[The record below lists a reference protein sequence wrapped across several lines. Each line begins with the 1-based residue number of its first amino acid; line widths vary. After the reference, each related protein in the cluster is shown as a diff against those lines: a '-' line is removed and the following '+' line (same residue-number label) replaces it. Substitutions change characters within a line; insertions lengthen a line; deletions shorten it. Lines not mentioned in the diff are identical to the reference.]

1 MFQEILASQF
11 VWQIANWENVF
22 CIIIMEY
29 SYGQIAYLSNNLL
42 IKTLFSLYPPILN
55 HYVVNFAQFQSF
67 SPTPE
72 TPTLYHLSPELQ
84 IPHKYSCDLLL
95 LIHCTKVS
103 YIRVLLCCRS
113 YKLFYHQ
120 VFWRIFARQQL
131 TITES
136 EKLFL
141 EISKRK
147 LKINASYINNKTKR
161 KSKPNLHNTYEYKI
175 YKIKLYYWYEEIYA
189 LKYLW
194 KNKLQNKPKES
205 KMKEL
210 MEIKV

>member
-1 MFQEILASQF
+1 MYHYNGILIWTNSLPVKQ
-11 VWQIANWENVF
+11 
-22 CIIIMEY
+22 
-29 SYGQIAYLSNNLL
+29 SAYQNSLL
-42 IKTLFSLYPPILN
+42 IVSTNTKPLCCELCPIPIIFP
-55 HYVVNFAQFQSF
+55 H
-67 SPTPE
+67 PE

-84 IPHKYSCDLLL
+84 IPHKYSCDLL
-95 LIHCTKVS
+95 IHCTKVS
-103 YIRVLLCCRS
+103 YIRGLLCCRS

-120 VFWRIFARQQL
+120 IFWRIFARWQL

-147 LKINASYINNKTKR
+147 LKINVSYINNKTKR